1 MDTSTEAANQKI
13 YVGLATGEVT
23 QFQLQDGDL
32 IRVSTRPLEA
42 TANVTCGSVKSLAM
56 HNSNV
61 LIAWEHCLLEQ
72 EGTVF
77 SRLFDANRAELHF
90 VLQFLTK
97 KFDFIDSKAQQVF
110 ERMT

>member
-32 IRVSTRPLEA
+32 TRVSTRPLEA

-90 VLQFLTK
+90 VLQF
-97 KFDFIDSKAQQVF
+97 V
-110 ERMT
+110 